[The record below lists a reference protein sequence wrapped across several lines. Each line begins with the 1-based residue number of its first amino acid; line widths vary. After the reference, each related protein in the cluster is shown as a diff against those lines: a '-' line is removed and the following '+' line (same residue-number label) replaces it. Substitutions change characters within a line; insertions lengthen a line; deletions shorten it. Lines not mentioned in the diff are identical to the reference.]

1 MFKGLKILCLVPA
14 RKNSKGIKNKNIKKI
29 LNKELI
35 FYPINAAKKSKL
47 IDKLVFSSDSIYY
60 NNLAKKYGAK
70 VFFKRP
76 HNISK
81 DNTSSFEVAKHAIN
95 FLEKKNYFF
104 DILILLEPTS
114 PLTNHSDIDNALRL
128 MINKKCRSLVSVLD
142 AQKYSIN
149 FQFEKIKGKLKP
161 IKTKGTS
168 KRRQDVINTYCLD
181 GSLYISFISDF
192 IINRGF
198 ISKKTLG
205 YDMPV
210 WKNIEIDNLD
220 DLKLLEFITNSKSS
234 C

>member
-1 MFKGLKILCLVPA
+1 
-14 RKNSKGIKNKNIKKI
+14 
-29 LNKELI
+29 
-35 FYPINAAKKSKL
+35 
-47 IDKLVFSSDSIYY
+47 
-60 NNLAKKYGAK
+60 
-70 VFFKRP
+70 
-76 HNISK
+76 
-81 DNTSSFEVAKHAIN
+81 
-95 FLEKKNYFF
+95 
-104 DILILLEPTS
+104 
-114 PLTNHSDIDNALRL
+114 

-220 DLKLLEFITNSKSS
+220 DLKLLEFITSLKHVKI
-234 C
+234 